1 VSDPMLTRMG
11 AAALSDAMRAREVSA
26 REVVDAH
33 LDVIA
38 RHDGVD
44 ADGDEW
50 RALPA
55 DRLGPDDVH
64 AFLVV
69 TAGRARAHAD
79 DVDRRRVAGETLG
92 PLAGVPL
99 ALKDVLTMRGVPT
112 TCGSRML
119 EGWVPPYDATV
130 TRRLHDADVIVLG
143 KTNMDEFAMGSSTEN
158 SAFGPTRNPWDLD
171 RVPGGSSGGSAAA
184 VAAGMAP
191 LAIGTDTGGSIRQP
205 AAFTGIVGAKPT
217 YGRVSRHGLVA
228 FASSLDQA
236 GPFARDVTDT
246 ALLQSLIEGH
256 DPQDATSD
264 TTPPDDL
271 IAALRDGVEGM
282 RIGVVEELESAG
294 CAPGVRT
301 AFLDA
306 VATLERLGARIE
318 RVSLPHAPY
327 GLPAYYLVA
336 PAEASSN
343 LARFDGVRYGLR
355 VDAPSAEAMN
365 AATRAAGFG
374 PEVRRRIMIGTHA
387 LSSGYVDAYYLQAA
401 RVRTLIARDYAAAF
415 ERVDVLISPTAP
427 TVPFRIGQLTA
438 DPLEMYRND
447 VATVP
452 ASLAGIPA
460 LSVPIGTASAEDG
473 SGPLPVGLQIMAPLR
488 ADARTYRVAFALE
501 QAVGFVADPSTHGGP
516 RALGGS
522 ADGPVGGRA

>member
-1 VSDPMLTRMG
+1 VSDVALTRMG
-11 AAALSDAMRAREVSA
+11 AAALAAAMRDGETSA

-33 LDVIA
+33 LEVIA
-38 RHDGVD
+38 SRDGVV
-44 ADGDEW
+44 ADGDVW

-55 DRLGPDDVH
+55 ERLGAEDVH

-69 TAGRARAHAD
+69 TAARARTQAD
-79 DVDRRRVAGETLG
+79 DIDRRRADGEPLG

-99 ALKDVLTMRGVPT
+99 ALKDVLTMRGVPN

-130 TRRLHDADVIVLG
+130 TERLAAADVVVLG

-217 YGRVSRHGLVA
+217 YGSVSRYGLVA

-246 ALLQSLIEGH
+246 ALLQSVIQGH
-256 DPQDATSD
+256 DPRDATSD
-264 TTPPDDL
+264 PSVPGDL
-271 IAALRDGVEGM
+271 LATLHDGIEGM
-282 RIGVVEELESAG
+282 RIGVVEELEAAG
-294 CAPGVRT
+294 CEPGVRA

-306 VATLERLGARIE
+306 VALLERLGARVE
-318 RVSLPHAPY
+318 RVSLPHAAY

-355 VDAPSAEAMN
+355 VDAESAEAMN
-365 AATRAAGFG
+365 AATRGTGFG

-415 ERVDVLISPTAP
+415 ERVDVLVSPTAP
-427 TVPFRIGQLTA
+427 TVPFRLGERTA
-438 DPLEMYRND
+438 DPLAMYRND

-460 LSVPIGTASAEDG
+460 LSLPIGTTSAEGG

-488 ADARTYRVAFALE
+488 ADARNYRVAHALE
-501 QAVGFVADPSTHGGP
+501 QAIGFDPDPAAHGAGR
-516 RALGGS
+516 RAHG
-522 ADGPVGGRA
+522 AAA

>member
-1 VSDPMLTRMG
+1 VSDPTLTRMT
-11 AAALSDAMRAREVSA
+11 AAVLGDEMRAGRVSA

-33 LDVIA
+33 LAVIA
-38 RHDGVD
+38 DHDGVE
-44 ADGDEW
+44 ADGDVW
-50 RALPA
+50 HALPA
-55 DRLGPDDVH
+55 ERLGPDDVH

-69 TAGRARAHAD
+69 TAARARSQAD
-79 DVDRRRVAGETLG
+79 DIDRRRAAGEELG
-92 PLAGVPL
+92 PLAGIPL
-99 ALKDVLTMRGVPT
+99 ALKDVLTMRGVPN

-119 EGWVPPYDATV
+119 EGWIPPYDATV
-130 TRRLHDADVIVLG
+130 TQRLLDADVVVLG

-217 YGRVSRHGLVA
+217 YGSVSRHGLVA

-246 ALLQSLIEGH
+246 ALLQAVIQGH
-256 DPQDATSD
+256 DPRDATSD
-264 TTPPDDL
+264 PSPAADL
-271 IAALRDGVEGM
+271 FAALRDGVDGM

-301 AFLDA
+301 VFLDA
-306 VATLERLGARIE
+306 IAALERLGARIE

-355 VDAPSAEAMN
+355 VDADSAEAMN
-365 AATRAAGFG
+365 AASRAAGFG

-415 ERVDVLISPTAP
+415 ANVDVLISPTAP
-427 TVPFRIGQLTA
+427 TVSFRLGEMTD
-438 DPLEMYRND
+438 DPLAMYRND

-452 ASLAGIPA
+452 ASLAGVPA
-460 LSVPIGTASAEDG
+460 LSVPIGTAVAEEG
-473 SGPLPVGLQIMAPLR
+473 SGPLPVGLQVMAPLR
-488 ADARTYRVAFALE
+488 ADARNYRVAFALE
-501 QAVGFVADPSTHGGP
+501 QALGFVPDPAS
-516 RALGGS
+516 
-522 ADGPVGGRA
+522 VGGARVIRARGDAA

>member
-1 VSDPMLTRMG
+1 VSDRALTRTG
-11 AAALSDAMRAREVSA
+11 AAALAEAMRDGEVSA
-26 REVVDAH
+26 RDVVDAH

-38 RHDGVD
+38 EHDGIV
-44 ADGDEW
+44 AKGDVW
-50 RALPA
+50 QARAQE
-55 DRLGPDDVH
+55 RLGPDDVH

-69 TAGRARAHAD
+69 TAERARAQAD
-79 DVDRRRVAGETLG
+79 DIDRRRAAGEHLG

-99 ALKDVLTMRGVPT
+99 ALKDVLTMRGAPT

-119 EGWVPPYDATV
+119 EGWTAPYDATV
-130 TRRLHDADVIVLG
+130 TRRLLDADVVVLG

-205 AAFTGIVGAKPT
+205 AAFTGIVGVKPT
-217 YGRVSRHGLVA
+217 YGSVSRHGLVA

-236 GPFARDVTDT
+236 GPFARDVTDA
-246 ALLQSLIEGH
+246 ALLQSVIQGH
-256 DPQDATSD
+256 DPHDATSD
-264 TTPPDDL
+264 QEPAPDL
-271 IAALRDGVEGM
+271 LAALREGIDGM
-282 RIGVVEELESAG
+282 RIGVVEELETAG
-294 CAPGVRT
+294 CEPGVRT
-301 AFLDA
+301 VFLDA
-306 VATLERLGARIE
+306 IATLERLGARIE
-318 RVSLPHAPY
+318 RVSLPHVPY

-343 LARFDGVRYGLR
+343 LARFDGVRYGMR
-355 VDAPSAEAMN
+355 VDAETAEAMN
-365 AATRAAGFG
+365 AASRAAGFG

-415 ERVDVLISPTAP
+415 DQVDVLISPTAP
-427 TVPFRIGQLTA
+427 TVPFGLGELTD
-438 DPLEMYRND
+438 DPLAMYRND

-460 LSVPIGTASAEDG
+460 LSLPVGTAEAESG

-488 ADARTYRVAFALE
+488 EDARNYRVAFALE
-501 QAVGFVADPSTHGGP
+501 QAIAFDTDPAAHGGA
-516 RALGGS
+516 RALGRRS
-522 ADGPVGGRA
+522 

>member
-1 VSDPMLTRMG
+1 MLTRMG
-11 AAALSDAMRAREVSA
+11 AAALADAMRAQQVSA

-38 RHDGVD
+38 AHDGID

-50 RALPA
+50 RARPA

-79 DVDRRRVAGETLG
+79 DIDRRRAAGDTLG

-119 EGWVPPYDATV
+119 EHWVPPYDATV
-130 TRRLHDADVIVLG
+130 TRRLIDADIIVLG

-256 DPQDATSD
+256 DPHDATSD
-264 TTPPDDL
+264 PTLPDDL
-271 IAALRDGVEGM
+271 LAGLRDGVEGM

-301 AFLDA
+301 VFLDA

-355 VDAPSAEAMN
+355 VDAASAEAMN

-401 RVRTLIARDYAAAF
+401 RIRTLIARDYAAAF
-415 ERVDVLISPTAP
+415 AQVDVLISPTAP

-460 LSVPIGTASAEDG
+460 LSVPVGTARSEDG
-473 SGPLPVGLQIMAPLR
+473 SDPLPVGLQIMAPLR
-488 ADARTYRVAFALE
+488 ADARNYRVAFALE
-501 QAVGFVADPSTHGGP
+501 QALAFDPDPSSRGGA
-516 RALGGS
+516 RALGVGAARSGGS
-522 ADGPVGGRA
+522 AL

>member
-1 VSDPMLTRMG
+1 MSDRALTRMG
-11 AAALSDAMRAREVSA
+11 AAAIADAMRAGEVSA
-26 REVVDAH
+26 REVTDAH

-38 RHDGVD
+38 THDGIA
-44 ADGDEW
+44 ADGDVW
-50 RALPA
+50 HALPA
-55 DRLGPDDVH
+55 EQLGPDDVH

-69 TAGRARAHAD
+69 TAARARAQAD

-130 TRRLHDADVIVLG
+130 TRRLLDADVVVLG

-158 SAFGPTRNPWDLD
+158 SAYGPTRNPWDLD

-217 YGRVSRHGLVA
+217 YGSVSRHGLIA

-246 ALLQSLIEGH
+246 ALLQGLIQGH
-256 DPQDATSD
+256 DPHDATSD
-264 TTPPDDL
+264 PAAAADL
-271 IAALRDGVEGM
+271 LSGLREGVEGL
-282 RIGVVEELESAG
+282 RIGVVEELETAG

-301 AFLDA
+301 VFLDA
-306 VATLERLGARIE
+306 IATLERLGARIE

-355 VDAPSAEAMN
+355 VDAASAEAMN
-365 AATRAAGFG
+365 AASRAAGFG

-427 TVPFRIGQLTA
+427 TVSFRLGELTD
-438 DPLEMYRND
+438 DPLAMYRND

-460 LSVPIGTASAEDG
+460 LSVPVGTASAEDG
-473 SGPLPVGLQIMAPLR
+473 SGPLPVGLQVMAPLR
-488 ADARTYRVAFALE
+488 QDARNYRVAFALE
-501 QAVGFVADPSTHGGP
+501 QAIGFVADPAVHGGP
-516 RALGGS
+516 RAVASRGG
-522 ADGPVGGRA
+522 AA

>member
-1 VSDPMLTRMG
+1 VSDAALTRTG
-11 AAALSDAMRAREVSA
+11 AAALADAMRAGEVSA

-33 LDVIA
+33 LAVIA
-38 RHDGVD
+38 AHDGIV
-44 ADGDEW
+44 AEGDVW
-50 RALPA
+50 RALPGE
-55 DRLGPDDVH
+55 RLGPDDVH

-69 TAGRARAHAD
+69 TAAAARAHAD
-79 DVDRRRVAGETLG
+79 DIDRRRAAGEPLG

-99 ALKDVLTMRGVPT
+99 ALKDVLTLRGVPN

-119 EGWVPPYDATV
+119 EHWVPPYDATV
-130 TRRLHDADVIVLG
+130 TRRLRDADVVVLG

-217 YGRVSRHGLVA
+217 YGTVSRHGLVA

-246 ALLQSLIEGH
+246 ALLQSVIQGH
-256 DPQDATSD
+256 DPRDATSD
-264 TTPPDDL
+264 PSAPPDL
-271 IAALRDGVEGM
+271 LAALRDGIEGL

-294 CAPGVRT
+294 CEPGVRT
-301 AFLDA
+301 VFLDA
-306 VATLERLGARIE
+306 IATLERLGATIE
-318 RVSLPHAPY
+318 RVSLPHVPY

-355 VDAPSAEAMN
+355 VDAASAEAMN

-401 RVRTLIARDYAAAF
+401 RVRTLIARDYADAF
-415 ERVDVLISPTAP
+415 ATVDVLVSPTAP
-427 TVPFRIGQLTA
+427 TVPFRLGERTA
-438 DPLEMYRND
+438 DPLAMYRND
-447 VATVP
+447 VGTVP

-460 LSVPIGTASAEDG
+460 LSLPIGTATSEDG
-473 SGPLPVGLQIMAPLR
+473 SGPLPVGLQVMAPLR
-488 ADARTYRVAFALE
+488 ADALNYRVAHALE
-501 QAVGFVADPSTHGGP
+501 RALAFDPDPAAHGGS
-516 RALGGS
+516 RALRTGEGG
-522 ADGPVGGRA
+522 AR

>member
-1 VSDPMLTRMG
+1 MSGPELTRMG
-11 AAALSDAMRAREVSA
+11 AAELADAMHGGALSA

-38 RHDGVD
+38 SRDGVV
-44 ADGDEW
+44 AEGAVWES
-50 RALPA
+50 LPEE
-55 DRLGPDDVH
+55 RLGPDDVH

-69 TAGRARAHAD
+69 TAERARAHAD
-79 DVDRRRVAGETLG
+79 DIDRRRAAGASLG

-99 ALKDVLTMRGVPT
+99 ALKDVLTMRGVPN

-119 EGWVPPYDATV
+119 EGWVPPYDAAV
-130 TRRLHDADVIVLG
+130 TERLAAADIVVLG

-158 SAFGPTRNPWDLD
+158 SAYGATRNPWDLD

-205 AAFTGIVGAKPT
+205 AAYTGIVGAKPT
-217 YGRVSRHGLVA
+217 YGSVSRYGLVA

-246 ALLQSLIEGH
+246 ALLQTVIQGH
-256 DPQDATSD
+256 DPRDATSD
-264 TTPPDDL
+264 PAGRDDL
-271 IAALRDGVEGM
+271 LVALRDGVEGL
-282 RIGVVEELESAG
+282 RIGVVEELEAAG
-294 CAPGVRT
+294 CEAGVRSV
-301 AFLDA
+301 FLDA
-306 VATLERLGARIE
+306 VALLERLGARVE
-318 RVSLPHAPY
+318 RVSLPRAAY

-343 LARFDGVRYGLR
+343 LARFDGVRYGMR
-355 VDAPSAEAMN
+355 VDAASAEAMN
-365 AATRAAGFG
+365 AATRGAGFG

-415 ERVDVLISPTAP
+415 ERVDVLVSPTAP
-427 TVPFRIGQLTA
+427 TVPFRLGERID
-438 DPLEMYRND
+438 DPLAMYRND

-460 LSVPIGTASAEDG
+460 LSVPIGTAVAEEG
-473 SGPLPVGLQIMAPLR
+473 SGPLPVGMQIMAPLR
-488 ADARTYRVAFALE
+488 ADARNYRVAYALE
-501 QAVGFVADPSTHGGP
+501 QALGLDLDPAAHGAG
-516 RALGGS
+516 RRR
-522 ADGPVGGRA
+522 ADGPAAGGGA

>member
-1 VSDPMLTRMG
+1 
-11 AAALSDAMRAREVSA
+11 MRDGEISA

-38 RHDGVD
+38 EHDGIV
-44 ADGDEW
+44 AKGDVW
-50 RALPA
+50 QARAQE
-55 DRLGPDDVH
+55 RLGPDDVH

-69 TAGRARAHAD
+69 TAGQARAQAD
-79 DVDRRRVAGETLG
+79 DIDRRRAAGDDLG

-130 TRRLHDADVIVLG
+130 TRRLLDADVVVLG

-217 YGRVSRHGLVA
+217 YGSVSRHGLVA

-246 ALLQSLIEGH
+246 ALLQSLIQGH
-256 DPQDATSD
+256 DPHDATSD
-264 TTPPDDL
+264 HEPAADL
-271 IAALRDGVEGM
+271 LASLRDGVAGM

-294 CAPGVRT
+294 CEPGVRT
-301 AFLDA
+301 VFLDA
-306 VATLERLGARIE
+306 IATLERLGAHIE
-318 RVSLPHAPY
+318 RVSLPHAAY

-343 LARFDGVRYGLR
+343 LARFDGVRYGMR
-355 VDAPSAEAMN
+355 VDADTAEAMN
-365 AATRAAGFG
+365 AASRAAGFG
-374 PEVRRRIMIGTHA
+374 QEVRRRIMIGTHA

-401 RVRTLIARDYAAAF
+401 RVRTLIARDYVAAF
-415 ERVDVLISPTAP
+415 EQVDVLISPTAP
-427 TVPFRIGQLTA
+427 TVSFRLGDLTD
-438 DPLEMYRND
+438 DPLAMYRND

-460 LSVPIGTASAEDG
+460 LSLPAGTAVAEDG
-473 SGPLPVGLQIMAPLR
+473 SGPLPVGLQVMAPLR
-488 ADARTYRVAFALE
+488 ADARNYRVAYALE
-501 QAVGFVADPSTHGGP
+501 QALAFDTDPAAHGGT
-516 RALGGS
+516 RTLGRRS
-522 ADGPVGGRA
+522 

>member
-1 VSDPMLTRMG
+1 MT
-11 AAALSDAMRAREVSA
+11 AAALADEMRAGRVSA

-33 LDVIA
+33 LAVIA
-38 RHDGVD
+38 DHDGVE
-44 ADGDEW
+44 ADGDVW
-50 RALPA
+50 HALPA
-55 DRLGPDDVH
+55 ERLGPDDVH

-69 TAGRARAHAD
+69 TAARARSQAD
-79 DVDRRRVAGETLG
+79 DIDRRRAAGEELG
-92 PLAGVPL
+92 PLAGIPL
-99 ALKDVLTMRGVPT
+99 ALKDVLTMRGVPN

-119 EGWVPPYDATV
+119 EGWIPPYDATV
-130 TRRLHDADVIVLG
+130 TQRLLDADVVVLG

-217 YGRVSRHGLVA
+217 YGSVSRHGLVA

-246 ALLQSLIEGH
+246 ALLQAVIQGH
-256 DPQDATSD
+256 DPRDATSD
-264 TTPPDDL
+264 PSPAADL
-271 IAALRDGVEGM
+271 LTALRDGVDGM

-301 AFLDA
+301 VFLDA
-306 VATLERLGARIE
+306 IAALERLGARIE

-355 VDAPSAEAMN
+355 VDADSAEAMN
-365 AATRAAGFG
+365 AASRAAGFG

-415 ERVDVLISPTAP
+415 ANVDVLISPTAP
-427 TVPFRIGQLTA
+427 TVSFRLGEMTD
-438 DPLEMYRND
+438 DPLAMYRND

-452 ASLAGIPA
+452 ASLAGVPA
-460 LSVPIGTASAEDG
+460 LSVPIGTAVAEEG
-473 SGPLPVGLQIMAPLR
+473 SGPLPVGLQVMAPLR
-488 ADARTYRVAFALE
+488 ADARNYRVAFALE
-501 QAVGFVADPSTHGGP
+501 QALGFIPDPAS
-516 RALGGS
+516 
-522 ADGPVGGRA
+522 VGGARVIGARGDAA

>member
-1 VSDPMLTRMG
+1 VSSTELTRMG
-11 AAALSDAMRAREVSA
+11 ALALADAMRRGETSA

-38 RHDGVD
+38 ARDGVV
-44 ADGDEW
+44 AEGDVW
-50 RALPA
+50 HALPA
-55 DRLGPDDVH
+55 DQLRATDVH

-69 TAGRARAHAD
+69 TAARARAQAD
-79 DVDRRRVAGETLG
+79 DVDRRRAAGEPLG

-119 EGWVPPYDATV
+119 EGWIPPYDATV
-130 TRRLHDADVIVLG
+130 TERLLAADVVILG

-158 SAFGPTRNPWDLD
+158 SAYGVTRNPWDLD

-217 YGRVSRHGLVA
+217 YGTVSRYGLVA

-246 ALLQSLIEGH
+246 AMLHALLHGH
-256 DPQDATSD
+256 DPRDATSD
-264 TTPPDDL
+264 VTVPRDL
-271 IAALRDGVEGM
+271 LAQLEAGVEGL
-282 RIGVVEELESAG
+282 RIGVVEELEEAG
-294 CAPGVRT
+294 CEPGVR
-301 AFLDA
+301 AVFLEA
-306 VATLERLGARIE
+306 VATLERLGARVE
-318 RVSLPHAPY
+318 RVSLPHVAY

-343 LARFDGVRYGLR
+343 LARFDGVRYGAR
-355 VDAPSAEAMN
+355 VDADGAEAMN

-401 RVRTLIARDYAAAF
+401 RVRTLIARDYARAF
-415 ERVDVLISPTAP
+415 EHVDVLISPTAP
-427 TVPFRIGQLTA
+427 SVPFRLGERTD

-460 LSVPIGTASAEDG
+460 LSVPVGTAQAQGG
-473 SGPLPVGLQIMAPLR
+473 SGPLPVGLQIMAALR
-488 ADARTYRVAFALE
+488 DDATAYRVAR
-501 QAVGFVADPSTHGGP
+501 AVERAVAFDTDPAAHGAGV
-516 RALGGS
+516 RA
-522 ADGPVGGRA
+522 

>member
-1 VSDPMLTRMG
+1 MSADGLTGMS
-11 AAALSDAMRAREVSA
+11 AAALAAAMRHGETSA

-33 LDVIA
+33 LAVIA
-38 RHDGVD
+38 ERDGVV
-44 ADGDEW
+44 AEGDIW

-55 DRLGPDDVH
+55 DELGPNDVH

-69 TAGRARAHAD
+69 TAARARAQAD
-79 DVDRRRVAGETLG
+79 DIDRRRREGAELG

-99 ALKDVLTMRGVPT
+99 ALKDVLTMRGVPN

-119 EGWVPPYDATV
+119 EGWIPPYDATV
-130 TRRLHDADVIVLG
+130 TERLVASDVVILG

-158 SAFGPTRNPWDLD
+158 SAFGPTRNPWDLA
-171 RVPGGSSGGSAAA
+171 RVPGGSSGGSASA

-217 YGRVSRHGLVA
+217 YGTVSRYGLVA

-236 GPFARDVTDT
+236 GPFARDVADT
-246 ALLQSLIEGH
+246 ALLQSIIQGH
-256 DPQDATSD
+256 DPRDATSD
-264 TTPPDDL
+264 RSAAPDL
-271 IAALRDGVEGM
+271 LATLRHGIAGM
-282 RIGVVEELESAG
+282 RVGVIEELEEAG
-294 CAPGVRT
+294 CEPGVRA
-301 AFLDA
+301 AFLA
-306 VATLERLGARIE
+306 TVATIESLGASVE
-318 RVSLPHAPY
+318 RVSLPHVGY

-355 VDAPSAEAMN
+355 VDAESAEAMN

-401 RVRTLIARDYAAAF
+401 RIRTLIAKDYAAAF

-427 TVPFRIGQLTA
+427 TVSFALGERSA

-460 LSVPIGTASAEDG
+460 LSIPMGTALAEGG
-473 SGPLPVGLQIMAPLR
+473 SVPLPVGLQIMAPLR
-488 ADARTYRVAFALE
+488 EDARAYRVAHAIE
-501 QAVGFVADPSTHGGP
+501 QALAFDTDPRSHGAGV
-516 RALGGS
+516 RS
-522 ADGPVGGRA
+522 

>member
-1 VSDPMLTRMG
+1 MSDGSLTRIG
-11 AAALSDAMRAREVSA
+11 AVALSEAMRDRSISA

-33 LDVIA
+33 LEVIA
-38 RHDGVD
+38 EHDGIVPK
-44 ADGDEW
+44 GDVW
-50 RALPA
+50 HARAPE
-55 DRLGPDDVH
+55 RLGPDDVH

-69 TAGRARAHAD
+69 TADRARAQAED
-79 DVDRRRVAGETLG
+79 IDRRRAAGEPLG

-99 ALKDVLTMRGVPT
+99 ALKDVLTMRGAPT

-130 TRRLHDADVIVLG
+130 TRRLLDADVVVLG

-217 YGRVSRHGLVA
+217 YGSVSRHGLVA

-236 GPFARDVTDT
+236 GPFARDVTDA
-246 ALLQSLIEGH
+246 ALLQSVIQGD
-256 DPQDATSD
+256 DPHDATSD
-264 TTPPDDL
+264 PTPAPDL
-271 IAALRDGVEGM
+271 LARLRDGVDGM

-294 CAPGVRT
+294 CEPGVRT
-301 AFLDA
+301 VFLDA
-306 VATLERLGARIE
+306 IATLERLGARIE

-343 LARFDGVRYGLR
+343 LARFDGVRYGMR
-355 VDAPSAEAMN
+355 VDAETAELMN

-374 PEVRRRIMIGTHA
+374 EEVRRRIMIGTHA

-415 ERVDVLISPTAP
+415 EKVDVLISPTAP
-427 TVPFRIGQLTA
+427 TVPFRLGELTD
-438 DPLEMYRND
+438 DPLAMYRND

-460 LSVPIGTASAEDG
+460 LSVPAGTAHAEDG
-473 SGPLPVGLQIMAPLR
+473 TDPLPVGLQVMAPLR
-488 ADARTYRVAFALE
+488 EDARNYRVAFALE
-501 QAVGFVADPSTHGGP
+501 QALVHAGGP
-516 RALGGS
+516 GVPRGARALRRRGGP
-522 ADGPVGGRA
+522 A

>member
-1 VSDPMLTRMG
+1 VSGAAPLRADASLTR
-11 AAALSDAMRAREVSA
+11 SDAVTLVRLMEAGDVSA

-33 LDVIA
+33 LAIIA
-38 RHDGVD
+38 ERDGVVV
-44 ADGDEW
+44 DGDVW
-50 RALPA
+50 QARPA
-55 DRLGPDDVH
+55 DELGSDDVH

-69 TAGRARAHAD
+69 TAARARAHAD
-79 DVDRRRVAGETLG
+79 DIDRRRRAGERLG

-99 ALKDVLTMRGVPT
+99 ALKDVMTMRGVPT

-130 TRRLHDADVIVLG
+130 TERLAAADVVVLG

-158 SAFGPTRNPWDLD
+158 SAYGPTRNPWDLD

-184 VAAGMAP
+184 VAAGMAT

-217 YGRVSRHGLVA
+217 YGSVSRYGLVA

-236 GPFARDVTDT
+236 GPFARTVTDT
-246 ALLQSLIEGH
+246 ALLHRAIAGH
-256 DPQDATSD
+256 DPRDATSERSMPAD
-264 TTPPDDL
+264 VV
-271 IAALRDGVEGM
+271 AALGGDLQGL
-282 RIGVVEELESAG
+282 RIGVVEELEEAG
-294 CAPGVRT
+294 CEPGVRA
-301 AFLDA
+301 AFL
-306 VATLERLGARIE
+306 ATLTTLASLGASIE
-318 RVSLPHAPY
+318 RVSLPHVAY

-343 LARFDGVRYGLR
+343 LARFDGVRYGVR
-355 VDAPSAEAMN
+355 VDADTAEAMN

-401 RVRTLIARDYAAAF
+401 RIRTLIARDFASAF
-415 ERVDVLISPTAP
+415 ARVDVLVSPTAP
-427 TVPFRIGQLTA
+427 TVPFALGERTS
-438 DPLEMYRND
+438 DPLAMYRND

-460 LSVPIGTASAEDG
+460 LSIPMGTATAEGG
-473 SGPLPVGLQIMAPLR
+473 SVPLPVGLQLMAPLR
-488 ADARTYRVAFALE
+488 RDDVGYRVAHALE
-501 QAVGFVADPSTHGGP
+501 QAIGFDTDPAAHGAGV
-516 RALGGS
+516 R
-522 ADGPVGGRA
+522 R

>member
-1 VSDPMLTRMG
+1 MSDPALTRMG
-11 AAALSDAMRAREVSA
+11 AAALSDAMRAGDVSA

-33 LDVIA
+33 LDRIA
-38 RHDGVD
+38 THDGVD
-44 ADGDEW
+44 ASGDVW
-50 RALPA
+50 RALPVE
-55 DRLGPDDVH
+55 RLGPDDLH

-69 TAGRARAHAD
+69 TAAAARDRAD
-79 DVDRRRVAGETLG
+79 DVDRRRLAGEDLG

-119 EGWVPPYDATV
+119 DGWVPPYDATV
-130 TRRLHDADVIVLG
+130 TRRLLDADVIVLG

-191 LAIGTDTGGSIRQP
+191 LGIGTDTGGSIRQP

-217 YGRVSRHGLVA
+217 YGAVSRHGLVA
-228 FASSLDQA
+228 FASSLDQV
-236 GPFARDVTDT
+236 GPFARDVTDA
-246 ALLQSLIEGH
+246 ALLQSVLQGH
-256 DPQDATSD
+256 DPHDATSD
-264 TTPPDDL
+264 PAAPSDL
-271 IAALRDGVEGM
+271 LAGLPEGVAGL
-282 RIGVVEELESAG
+282 RIGVVTELEDAG
-294 CAPGVRT
+294 CEPGVRQV
-301 AFLDA
+301 FLDA
-306 VATLERLGARIE
+306 LDLLARLGARIE
-318 RVSLPHAPY
+318 RVSLPHATY

-343 LARFDGVRYGLR
+343 LARFDGVRYGNR
-355 VDAPSAEAMN
+355 VDAPTAETMN

-415 ERVDVLISPTAP
+415 ADVDVLVSPTTP
-427 TVPFRIGQLTA
+427 TVPFRLGERTD
-438 DPLEMYRND
+438 DPLAMYRSD

-460 LSVPIGTASAEDG
+460 LSVPAGLAPSEDG
-473 SGPLPVGLQIMAPLR
+473 SAPLPVGLQVMAPLR
-488 ADARTYRVAFALE
+488 EDARTYRVAHALE
-501 QAVGFVADPSTHGGP
+501 QALALDPDPAAHGGTRLLP
-516 RALGGS
+516 ARGA
-522 ADGPVGGRA
+522 R

>member
-1 VSDPMLTRMG
+1 VSDARLTRMG
-11 AAALSDAMRAREVSA
+11 AAALAEAMRTGEVSA

-33 LDVIA
+33 LEVIA
-38 RHDGVD
+38 EHDGVQPE
-44 ADGDEW
+44 GDVW
-50 RALPA
+50 RSLPP

-69 TAGRARAHAD
+69 TAARAREHAD
-79 DVDRRRVAGETLG
+79 DIDRRRALGEALG

-99 ALKDVLTMRGVPT
+99 ALKDVLTMRGVPN

-119 EGWVPPYDATV
+119 EDWVPPYDATV
-130 TRRLHDADVIVLG
+130 TQRLLAADVVVLG

-217 YGRVSRHGLVA
+217 YGSVSRHGLVA

-236 GPFARDVTDT
+236 GPFARDVIDT
-246 ALLQSLIEGH
+246 ALLQSVIQGH
-256 DPQDATSD
+256 DPHDATSD
-264 TTPPDDL
+264 PGAPPEL
-271 IAALRDGVEGM
+271 LAGLRDGVDGM

-294 CAPGVRT
+294 CAPGVR
-301 AFLDA
+301 AVFLEA
-306 VATLERLGARIE
+306 IATLERLGARIE

-415 ERVDVLISPTAP
+415 EKVDVLISPTAP
-427 TVPFRIGQLTA
+427 TVPFRIGELTD
-438 DPLEMYRND
+438 DPLAMYRND

-460 LSVPIGTASAEDG
+460 LSLPAGTAAAEDG
-473 SGPLPVGLQIMAPLR
+473 SGPLPVGLQVMAPLR
-488 ADARTYRVAFALE
+488 ADARNYRVAFALE
-501 QAVGFVADPSTHGGP
+501 QALAFDPDPASRGGP
-516 RALGGS
+516 RAVRRSGGAS
-522 ADGPVGGRA
+522 

>member
-1 VSDPMLTRMG
+1 MSDRALTRMG
-11 AAALSDAMRAREVSA
+11 AAALADAMRAGYVSA
-26 REVVDAH
+26 REVTDAH

-38 RHDGVD
+38 AHDGI
-44 ADGDEW
+44 AAEGDVW
-50 RALPA
+50 HALPTEQ
-55 DRLGPDDVH
+55 LGPDDVH

-69 TAGRARAHAD
+69 TAARARAQAD
-79 DVDRRRVAGETLG
+79 DVDRRRAAGEELG

-119 EGWVPPYDATV
+119 EGWIPPYDATV
-130 TRRLHDADVIVLG
+130 TRRLLEADVVVLG

-158 SAFGPTRNPWDLD
+158 SAYGPTRNPWDLD

-217 YGRVSRHGLVA
+217 YGSVSRHGLIA

-246 ALLQSLIEGH
+246 ALLQALIQGH
-256 DPQDATSD
+256 DPHDATSD
-264 TTPPDDL
+264 ALERDDL
-271 IAALRDGVEGM
+271 LASLRAGVDGM

-294 CAPGVRT
+294 CEPGVRT
-301 AFLDA
+301 VFLEA
-306 VATLERLGARIE
+306 VATLERMGARIE
-318 RVSLPHAPY
+318 RVSLPHVPF

-343 LARFDGVRYGLR
+343 LARFDGVRYGMR

-401 RVRTLIARDYAAAF
+401 RIRTLIARDYAAAF
-415 ERVDVLISPTAP
+415 EHVDVLISPTAP
-427 TVPFRIGQLTA
+427 TVPFRLGERTD
-438 DPLEMYRND
+438 DPLAMYRND

-460 LSVPIGTASAEDG
+460 LSVPAGVTPAEEG
-473 SGPLPVGLQIMAPLR
+473 SGPLPVGLQVMAPLR
-488 ADARTYRVAFALE
+488 ADARMYRVAYALE
-501 QAVGFVADPSTHGGP
+501 QALGIDPDPATHGGARTVHSV
-516 RALGGS
+516 RAGGGAS
-522 ADGPVGGRA
+522 

>member
-1 VSDPMLTRMG
+1 MSSELTRMG
-11 AAALSDAMRAREVSA
+11 AAALADAMRAREVSA

-33 LDVIA
+33 LDRIA
-38 RHDGVD
+38 THDGIV
-44 ADGDEW
+44 ADGDVW
-50 RALPA
+50 RARPPE
-55 DRLGPDDVH
+55 DLGPDDVH

-69 TAGRARAHAD
+69 TATEARRHAD
-79 DVDRRRVAGETLG
+79 DIDRRRAAGEELG

-99 ALKDVLTMRGVPT
+99 ALKDVLTMRGVPN

-130 TRRLHDADVIVLG
+130 TRRLRDADVVVVG

-158 SAFGPTRNPWDLD
+158 SAYGPTRNPWDLD

-217 YGRVSRHGLVA
+217 YGAVSRHGLVA

-246 ALLQSLIEGH
+246 ALLQSIIHGH
-256 DPQDATSD
+256 DPHDATSD
-264 TTPPDDL
+264 PADAPDL
-271 IAALRDGVEGM
+271 LAHLREGVAGM

-294 CAPGVRT
+294 CAPGVSDV
-301 AFLDA
+301 FLA
-306 VATLERLGARIE
+306 AIATLERLGARIE
-318 RVSLPHAPY
+318 RVSVPHAPY

-343 LARFDGVRYGLR
+343 LARFDGVRYGMR

-365 AATRAAGFG
+365 AASRAAGFG

-415 ERVDVLISPTAP
+415 EHVDVLVSPTAP
-427 TVPFRIGQLTA
+427 TVPFRLGELTD
-438 DPLEMYRND
+438 DPLAMYRND

-460 LSVPIGTASAEDG
+460 LSVPAGVAVDEAG
-473 SGPLPVGLQIMAPLR
+473 SGPLPVGLQVMAPLR
-488 ADARTYRVAFALE
+488 ADARNYRVAFALE
-501 QAVGFVADPSTHGGP
+501 QALALDPDPATHGGP
-516 RALGGS
+516 RALGAPG
-522 ADGPVGGRA
+522 ARA

>member
-1 VSDPMLTRMG
+1 VSTARLTRMS
-11 AAALSDAMRAREVSA
+11 AAALSAAMRAGEVSA

-33 LDVIA
+33 LAVIA
-38 RHDGVD
+38 ERDGV
-44 ADGDEW
+44 AASGDVW
-50 RALPA
+50 QALPA
-55 DRLGPDDVH
+55 GSLEREHVH

-69 TAGRARAHAD
+69 TAARARAQAD
-79 DVDRRRVAGETLG
+79 DVDRRRAAGEPLG

-99 ALKDVLTMRGVPT
+99 ALKDVMTMRGVPT

-130 TRRLHDADVIVLG
+130 TERLIAADVVILG

-217 YGRVSRHGLVA
+217 YGTVSRYGLVA

-236 GPFARDVTDT
+236 GPFGRDVTDT
-246 ALLQSLIEGH
+246 ALLQSIIQGH
-256 DPQDATSD
+256 DPRDATSD
-264 TTPPDDL
+264 ATVPPDL
-271 IAALRDGVEGM
+271 LAGLEAGVEGM
-282 RIGVVEELESAG
+282 RVGVVSELEEAG
-294 CAPGVRT
+294 CEPGVRA
-301 AFLDA
+301 AFLAA
-306 VATLERLGARIE
+306 VALLERLGATVE
-318 RVSLPHAPY
+318 RVSLPHVAY

-355 VDAPSAEAMN
+355 VDAESAEAMN

-401 RVRTLIARDYAAAF
+401 RIRTLIARDYARAF
-415 ERVDVLISPTAP
+415 EQVDVLLSPTAP
-427 TVPFRIGQLTA
+427 SVPFRLGERTA
-438 DPLEMYRND
+438 DPLAMYRND

-460 LSVPIGTASAEDG
+460 ISVPIGTASAEDG
-473 SGPLPVGLQIMAPLR
+473 SGPLPVGLQIMGPLR
-488 ADARTYRVAFALE
+488 GDDRCYRVARAVE
-501 QAVGFVADPSTHGGP
+501 RAVGFDTDPAAHGAG
-516 RALGGS
+516 
-522 ADGPVGGRA
+522 GGR